1 MPPKRLKQKGN
12 KKRRQQLELVRSFFS
27 FSQPLLAASSFC
39 FSLAFSPS
47 AVLIAINS
55 VGLPPCLLRSSPL
68 FGVFFLDGTQSKCG
82 SHA

>member
-1 MPPKRLKQKGN
+1 MPLKRLKQKN
-12 KKRRQQLELVRSFFS
+12 KSGGSSWNLFDLFFS